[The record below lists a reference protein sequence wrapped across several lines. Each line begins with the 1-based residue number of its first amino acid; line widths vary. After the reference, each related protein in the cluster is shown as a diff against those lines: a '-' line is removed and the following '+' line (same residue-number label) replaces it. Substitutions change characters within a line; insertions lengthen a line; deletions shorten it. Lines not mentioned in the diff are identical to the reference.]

1 MAQTMLA
8 LVLHKTITIPLK
20 CVKYDNSAL
29 WSHGLPPPFPEP
41 LRAPGAPAYA

>member
-1 MAQTMLA
+1 MLA

-29 WSHGLPPPFPEP
+29 SGLMAFLHPSPNPYE
-41 LRAPGAPAYA
+41 LQARLAAYA